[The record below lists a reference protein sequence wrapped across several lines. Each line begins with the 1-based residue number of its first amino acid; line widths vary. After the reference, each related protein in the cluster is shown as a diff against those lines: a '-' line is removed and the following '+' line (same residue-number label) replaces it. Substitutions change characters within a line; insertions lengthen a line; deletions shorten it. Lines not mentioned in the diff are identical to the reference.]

1 MIGVMVPSGFSTSGE
16 ISLEQ
21 NELTSY
27 EDSNQINFAVVGDV
41 SLTPDSLITLKKIES
56 ENPEVILFMFS
67 HTMLEEVSPQEWF
80 KATDF
85 LGPEKIHITI
95 GDYDKNEYGNN
106 SELEYLEHYGLKKNF
121 YSFNYENV
129 HFIGLAT
136 YVDHSPNSEQYNFLK
151 EDLITA
157 SNDPNIDWTIVW
169 FMHPLY
175 SSYSELYLESR
186 NDLQPLFDTYDVDLV
201 LQGDDHVYERTKPLK
216 FNGAITD
223 NSFHSY
229 IDPSGQIYAT
239 VGTGGENHGYWKS
252 NNNEWS
258 VTKNHLEYGFLNI
271 ILKDNNTKLFAEFK
285 TNTGEVLD
293 FFQICLS
300 EKDLTETNISRFDFS
315 KKDFSCTNL
324 EGVDLSGMDLRG
336 ANLADANLKEV
347 DLSGA
352 DFRGSNLEG
361 SNLSGANLENANLA
375 RAYLSGA
382 NLENANLARAY
393 LFGANLENANLV
405 GANLSGANLENA
417 NLVRSNLPGAY
428 LENMNLVEASLS
440 GANLENANLV
450 RSNLSGANLE
460 NANLARAYLSGA
472 NLENANLARAYLFGA
487 NLENANLVG
496 ANLSG
501 ANLENANLVRSNL
514 PGAYLENMNLV
525 EASLSGANLENANL
539 VRSNLSGANLVGA
552 NLVGA
557 YLENANLV
565 GANLSGANLENMN
578 CESGTESVNGICQ
591 VIQTEEPEKE
601 KGGGCLIATATYG
614 SELATEVQQLRELRD
629 NQLMNTES
637 GTAFMRAFN
646 DIYYSFSPVIAD
658 YERENPLFK
667 EVVKIAITPMISSL
681 SLMEN
686 ANSESE
692 VLGMGLSVIM
702 LNIGMYLGV
711 PSIVVIGI
719 RKQF

>member
-1 MIGVMVPSGFSTSGE
+1 LKIILKPVLIIAIVAVAMIGVMVPSGFSTSGE
-16 ISLEQ
+16 ISLGQ

-27 EDSNQINFAVVGDV
+27 DDSNQINFAAVGDV

-80 KATDF
+80 KSTDF
-85 LGPEKIHITI
+85 LGLERIHITI
-95 GDYDKNEYGNN
+95 GDYDKNRYGNN
-106 SELEYLEHYGLKKNF
+106 TESEYLEHYGLKKNF

-136 YVDHSPNSEQYNFLK
+136 DVDHSPNSEQYNFLK
-151 EDLITA
+151 EDLITT

-169 FMHPLY
+169 FMHPMY
-175 SSYSELYLESR
+175 SSYDKIYLELR
-186 NDLQPLFDTYDVDLV
+186 NDFQPLFDTYDVDLV
-201 LQGDDHVYERTKPLK
+201 LQGDNHVYERTKPLK
-216 FNGAITD
+216 FNSVITD

-229 IDPSGQIYAT
+229 IDPSGQIYVT

-300 EKDLTETNISRFDFS
+300 EKDLTETNISRIDFS

-336 ANLADANLKEV
+336 ANLADVNLKEV
-347 DLSGA
+347 DLSGVDLSGA
-352 DFRGSNLEG
+352 NLRGANLENVNLVGANLSGVDFRGANLEG
-361 SNLSGANLENANLA
+361 FNLSEVDFRGANLVGANLENANL
-375 RAYLSGA
+375 RGA
-382 NLENANLARAY
+382 NLADVIGQNSVKIKKD
-393 LFGANLENANLV
+393 LEGSQMGIVDVNLV
-405 GANLSGANLENA
+405 G
-417 NLVRSNLPGAY
+417 V
-428 LENMNLVEASLS
+428 
-440 GANLENANLV
+440 
-450 RSNLSGANLE
+450 
-460 NANLARAYLSGA
+460 
-472 NLENANLARAYLFGA
+472 
-487 NLENANLVG
+487 
-496 ANLSG
+496 
-501 ANLENANLVRSNL
+501 
-514 PGAYLENMNLV
+514 
-525 EASLSGANLENANL
+525 
-539 VRSNLSGANLVGA
+539 NLSGANLVGA
-552 NLVGA
+552 NLENANLRGA
-557 YLENANLV
+557 NLENANLR
-565 GANLSGANLENMN
+565 GANLENAN
-578 CESGTESVNGICQ
+578 LRGANLENANLRGANLENVNLVGVNLSGVDFRGANLENANLNKANLFEVDFRGSV
-591 VIQTEEPEKE
+591 E
-601 KGGGCLIATATYG
+601 
-614 SELATEVQQLRELRD
+614 QLRELRD
-629 NQLMNTES
+629 NQLLNTES
-637 GTAFMRAFN
+637 GITFMNTFK

-681 SLMEN
+681 SLMDN

-692 VLGMGLSVIM
+692 VLVMGLSVIM

-711 PSIVVIGI
+711 PAVVIVVVIVVV
-719 RKQF
+719 RKRI